1 MNKEWADKNKEIQTL
16 LAKEATFE
24 EAIKK
29 LIEFRGELFQQ
40 ITWIVEGYPEESF
53 YQRPFAKFTLR

>member
-40 ITWIVEGYPEESF
+40 IT
-53 YQRPFAKFTLR
+53 

>member
-24 EAIKK
+24 EAIIDKS
-29 LIEFRGELFQQ
+29 
-40 ITWIVEGYPEESF
+40 VSF
-53 YQRPFAKFTLR
+53 PTSFFS